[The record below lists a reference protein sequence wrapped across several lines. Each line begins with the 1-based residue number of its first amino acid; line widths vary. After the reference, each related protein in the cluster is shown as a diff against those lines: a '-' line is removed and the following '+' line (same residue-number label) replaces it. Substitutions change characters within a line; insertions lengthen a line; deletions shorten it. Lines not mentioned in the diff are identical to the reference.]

1 MLAPSRSLIDRRV
14 LGALELLDAATGERI
29 TAPMLL
35 SSPSLRFVRNRSG
48 LHVVNGLVP
57 RTLQEQQL
65 SNHLDA
71 FDAAPGGLADGAID
85 FPIQIADPTGRYL
98 PRTHTIGLPR
108 GAQAGN
114 PIPVEMFLSPAGP
127 VGQNWSGIRATLRQQ
142 VPGGEIPLAGAR
154 VGLVRDSD
162 DQLLGSGISD
172 ARGEVLALAVGIP
185 IIDFT
190 VGPTPSPTPAPVPTP
205 APTPAPAPAP
215 VGTKKVAT
223 RLQIETAPGLPWPT
237 DPDAITASGQTWV
250 PVAGDLPTLELETG
264 RILADGLSFLLE
276 PET

>member
-29 TAPMLL
+29 TAPMQIT
-35 SSPSLRFVRNRSG
+35 SPSLRFVRNRSG
-48 LHVVNGLVP
+48 FHVVNGLVP
-57 RTLQEQQL
+57 RTAQQEQLAQ
-65 SNHLDA
+65 HLDA
-71 FDAAPGGLADGAID
+71 FDAAPGGLADGD
-85 FPIQIADPTGRYL
+85 VSFPVEIADPTGRYL
-98 PRTHTIGLPR
+98 PRMHTIDLPR
-108 GAQAGN
+108 GAQAAT
-114 PIPVEMFLSPAGP
+114 PIPVEMFLSPAGA
-127 VGQNWSGIRATLRQQ
+127 VGQNWSGIRATLKQQ

-154 VGLVRDSD
+154 VSLIRDSD

-190 VGPTPSPTPAPVPTP
+190 VAPPPSPTPAPVPTP
-205 APTPAPAPAP
+205 SPAPTPAPAP

-223 RLQIETAPGLPWPT
+223 RLLIETAPGLPWPT
-237 DPDAITASGQTWV
+237 DPDAITATGQIWV
-250 PVAGDLPTLELETG
+250 PVAGNLPTLELETG